1 MSGFNA
7 DFWEIPTSSRYLEN
21 IPSERNL
28 WFETEQDRER
38 RYALQ
43 DFFRSVLPAINKLI
57 DTRLTERQRAILRLY
72 YFKGMTQ
79 VEIAETLDLT
89 QSTVSRHLFGT
100 TRGGKKV
107 GGAIAKLRKT
117 LEKNGYQDVSVAL
130 KALEGRMSQA
140 S

>member
-28 WFETEQDRER
+28 GFETELVCER

-43 DFFRSVLPAINKLI
+43 DFSRSGLPAINNLI

-79 VEIAETLDLT
+79 VEIAEMLDLT

>member
-1 MSGFNA
+1 MSGFNS
-7 DFWEIPTSSRYLEN
+7 DFWEIPTSSKYLEN
-21 IPSERNL
+21 VPSERNL

-43 DFFRSVLPAINKLI
+43 DFFQSVLPAINALI
-57 DTRLTERQRAILRLY
+57 EKHLTDRQRDILRLY

-79 VEIAETLDLT
+79 VEIAETLSLT

-100 TRGGKKV
+100 TRAGKKV
-107 GGAIAKLRKT
+107 GGAIAKLRKL
-117 LEKNGYQDVSVAL
+117 LEKNDYQEVSCAL
-130 KALEGRMSQA
+130 KALEGRMKQA